1 MIAVAA
7 SRRKNGRQ
15 SSSSSP
21 AATRTKASLERGSG
35 SPSSRSSLRS
45 MEAAS
50 GSRITPAAAPRSGC
64 GCPCTRWR
72 GLPGRRPWPA
82 SAAAPARPSGSVS
95 ASAAAASRADRPPTP
110 PAPRPPRRA
119 PPPLRPRAPGG
130 RPGGRAALRRR
141 PGATRG
147 RHARRLRAGPPPT
160 RSRAPAPPT
169 GSRPVPAPGLPFRNG
184 ARPVGYQTSRLAGS
198 TSVTLLADVVA
209 ASQEVAETSARSR
222 KVALLADLLGRLDP
236 GEVAIAAGLLSGV
249 PRQGRV
255 GVGYSTIY
263 GIESSPAEESTLT
276 VADVDTA
283 ISAIQAATG
292 SGSGARRKE
301 LLAGLLD
308 RATEPEA
315 GFVRRLFTGELRQ
328 GALAGVMVDAV
339 AKAAG
344 VPAALARRA
353 LMLSGDLTRT
363 ADIAMSAGEE
373 GLREVGFELFR
384 PILPM
389 LASTAESVADA
400 VSSFERASVEWKLD
414 GIRIQIHRR
423 GDEVRIYTRNLN
435 EITHALPGIVEAVR
449 RLDVK
454 QAVLDGEAIWMA
466 DDEPAAF
473 QETVAQIDADAP
485 PEGIST
491 FLFDLL
497 HLDGQDLLDTP
508 LEERAAKLD
517 AIASSLRVPSIL
529 TSEPGDGERALEQSL
544 AAGHEGVV
552 VKDAASLYAA
562 GRRGKAWRKVKPVRT
577 YDLVVLGAEWGHGRR
592 QGWLS
597 NLHLGA
603 REPRTGEFVMVGKT
617 FKGMTDELL
626 EWQTKE
632 LQQRETERRGITVFV
647 RPELVVEIALDGV
660 QSSTR
665 YPGGVALRFARVKRY
680 RPDKRADEADTID
693 ELRSLLRTQASR

>member
-1 MIAVAA
+1 
-7 SRRKNGRQ
+7 
-15 SSSSSP
+15 
-21 AATRTKASLERGSG
+21 
-35 SPSSRSSLRS
+35 
-45 MEAAS
+45 
-50 GSRITPAAAPRSGC
+50 
-64 GCPCTRWR
+64 
-72 GLPGRRPWPA
+72 
-82 SAAAPARPSGSVS
+82 
-95 ASAAAASRADRPPTP
+95 
-110 PAPRPPRRA
+110 
-119 PPPLRPRAPGG
+119 
-130 RPGGRAALRRR
+130 
-141 PGATRG
+141 
-147 RHARRLRAGPPPT
+147 
-160 RSRAPAPPT
+160 
-169 GSRPVPAPGLPFRNG
+169 
-184 ARPVGYQTSRLAGS
+184 
-198 TSVTLLADVVA
+198 VTLLADVVA
-209 ASQEVAETSARSR
+209 ASRKVSETSARSR
-222 KVALLADLLGRLDP
+222 KVAVLADLLRMLDP
-236 GEVAIAAGLLSGV
+236 DEVAIATGLLSGV

-255 GVGYSTIY
+255 GVGYSTIF
-263 GIESSPAEESTLT
+263 GIESAPAGEPTLT
-276 VADVDTA
+276 VGELDAA
-283 ISAIQAATG
+283 ISEIQAATG

-301 LLAGLLD
+301 LLSDLLA

-315 GFVRRLFTGELRQ
+315 AFVKRLFTGELRQ
-328 GALAGVMVDAV
+328 GALAGVMIDAV
-339 AKAAG
+339 ARAAG
-344 VPAALARRA
+344 LPAEVARRA

-363 ADIAMSAGEE
+363 AEMALREGED
-373 GLREVGFELFR
+373 GLRAVGFELFR

-400 VSSFERASVEWKLD
+400 VSSFDRASVEWKLD

-423 GDEVRIYTRNLN
+423 GEEVRIYTRNLN

-449 RLDVK
+449 RLEVE

-466 DDEPAAF
+466 DDGPAAF
-473 QETVAQIDADAP
+473 QDTVAQIDADAP

-497 HLDGQDLLDTP
+497 HLDGDDLLDTP
-508 LEERAAKLD
+508 LEERAAKLE
-517 AIASSLRVPSIL
+517 ALAPHLRVPAIL
-529 TSEPGDGERALEQSL
+529 TSEPCDGERELEESL

-603 REPRTGEFVMVGKT
+603 RDPRTGEFVMVGKT

-626 EWQTKE
+626 EWQTQE
-632 LQQRETERRGITVFV
+632 LLQRETERRGITVLV

-693 ELRSLLRTQASR
+693 ELRSLLRARA

>member
-1 MIAVAA
+1 
-7 SRRKNGRQ
+7 
-15 SSSSSP
+15 
-21 AATRTKASLERGSG
+21 
-35 SPSSRSSLRS
+35 
-45 MEAAS
+45 
-50 GSRITPAAAPRSGC
+50 
-64 GCPCTRWR
+64 
-72 GLPGRRPWPA
+72 
-82 SAAAPARPSGSVS
+82 
-95 ASAAAASRADRPPTP
+95 
-110 PAPRPPRRA
+110 
-119 PPPLRPRAPGG
+119 
-130 RPGGRAALRRR
+130 
-141 PGATRG
+141 
-147 RHARRLRAGPPPT
+147 
-160 RSRAPAPPT
+160 
-169 GSRPVPAPGLPFRNG
+169 
-184 ARPVGYQTSRLAGS
+184 
-198 TSVTLLADVVA
+198 VTLLADVVA
-209 ASQEVAETSARSR
+209 ASQEVAETNARSR
-222 KVALLADLLGRLDP
+222 KVAILAELLERLDP
-236 GEVAIAAGLLSGV
+236 DEVAVAAGLLSGV

-255 GVGYSTIY
+255 GVGYSTIH
-263 GIESSPAEESTLT
+263 GIESAPEKEPMLT
-276 VADVDTA
+276 VADLDTA
-283 ISAIQAATG
+283 ISQIQAATG
-292 SGSGARRKE
+292 SGSGARRTE

-328 GALAGVMVDAV
+328 GALAGLMVDAV

-363 ADIAMSAGEE
+363 ADLAMREGAD

-384 PILPM
+384 PIFPM

-400 VSSFERASVEWKLD
+400 LSSFERASVEWKLD

-423 GDEVRIYTRNLN
+423 GQEVRIYTRNLN

-449 RLDVK
+449 GLDVE

-466 DDEPAAF
+466 DDGPAAF

-497 HLDGQDLLDTP
+497 HLDGDDLLDTP
-508 LEERAAKLD
+508 LEERAGKLE
-517 AIASSLRVPSIL
+517 AIASQLRVPSIL
-529 TSEPGDGERALEQSL
+529 TSEPSDGERALEESL

-603 REPRTGEFVMVGKT
+603 RDPRTGEFVMVGKT

-680 RPDKRADEADTID
+680 RPDKRAEEANTID
-693 ELRSLLRTQASR
+693 DLRSLLRTKA